1 MVIKDA
7 LNFGYKKI
15 MVATME
21 AKAIP
26 EVVLNSGHK
35 MPQLGFGTG
44 TVPLPPAHELIPA
57 FIEAIKTGYRHFDT
71 AAYYGSEEPLGQ
83 AIAQA
88 LEEGFIKS
96 RNEIFVTSKLW
107 CTDAHPGLVLPAL
120 ESSLKRLGLEYV
132 DLYLIH
138 FPVRLRQG
146 IKGTTKYSK
155 EDILPFDMKGTWED
169 MEQCSKLGLAKSI
182 GVSNFG
188 VKKLSELLQN
198 AIIPPAVVQ
207 VEMNAAWKQ
216 ENLRKFCK
224 ENGIHV
230 SAWSPL
236 GANGAVWG
244 SLAVMDSP
252 ILKDIALTKGKTVAQ
267 VALRW
272 LLEQGATPIVKSFN
286 SVRMKENLKIFDWEL
301 SEADLEKA
309 KEIPQ
314 YRGFKGERFVSE
326 FGPYKTLQDLW
337 D

>member
-1 MVIKDA
+1 MKS
-7 LNFGYKKI
+7 KS
-15 MVATME
+15 
-21 AKAIP
+21 IP

-35 MPQLGFGTG
+35 MPMLGFGTG
-44 TVPLPPAHELIPA
+44 TVPLPPPHELIPA
-57 FIEAIKTGYRHFDT
+57 FIEAIQTGYRHFDT

-88 LEEGFIKS
+88 LDQGLIKTRS
-96 RNEIFVTSKLW
+96 EIFVTTKLW

-120 ESSLKRLGLEYV
+120 KTSLQRLGLEYV

-146 IKGTTKYSK
+146 VKGTQFR
-155 EDILPFDMKGTWED
+155 EGDILPIDIKGTWED

-188 VKKLSELLQN
+188 VKKISEILQF
-198 AIIPPAVVQ
+198 ATIPPALVQ
-207 VEMNAAWKQ
+207 VEMNAAWQQ

-224 ENGIHV
+224 EKGIHV
-230 SAWSPL
+230 SGWSPL

-252 ILKDIALTKGKTVAQ
+252 ILKDIALTLGKTVAQ

-272 LLEQGATPIVKSFN
+272 IIEKGGTPIVKSFN
-286 SVRMKENLKIFDWEL
+286 TERMKGNIEIFDWEL
-301 SEADLEKA
+301 SEADLEKT
-309 KEIPQ
+309 KKIPQ
-314 YRGFKGERFVSE
+314 HRGFKGERFVSE

>member
-1 MVIKDA
+1 MDP
-7 LNFGYKKI
+7 
-15 MVATME
+15 
-21 AKAIP
+21 KAIP

-35 MPQLGFGTG
+35 MPILGFGTG

-57 FIEAIKTGYRHFDT
+57 FIEAIKSGYRHFDT

-83 AIAQA
+83 AIAHA
-88 LEEGFIKS
+88 LEQGLIKS
-96 RNEIFVTSKLW
+96 RSEIFVTTKLW
-107 CTDAHPGLVLPAL
+107 CTDAHPGLVLPAIK
-120 ESSLKRLGLEYV
+120 SSLERLGLEYV

-146 IKGTTKYSK
+146 VPKGTKYGK
-155 EDILPFDMKGTWED
+155 DDILPLDIKGTWEE

-182 GVSNFG
+182 GLSNFG
-188 VKKLSELLQN
+188 LKKISELLQN
-198 AIIPPAVVQ
+198 ATIPPALVQ
-207 VEMNAAWKQ
+207 VEMNAAWQQ
-216 ENLRKFCK
+216 ENLREFCK
-224 ENGIHV
+224 EKGIKV

-252 ILKDIALTKGKTVAQ
+252 ILKDIASSNGKSVAQ

-272 LLEQGATPIVKSFN
+272 IIEQGATPIVKSFN
-286 SVRMKENLKIFDWEL
+286 SVRMKENLKLFDWEL
-301 SEADLEKA
+301 SEGDLDKA

-326 FGPYKTLQDLW
+326 FGPYKTLEDLW
-337 D
+337 E